1 MDCACSSERV
11 LWVVQPDLNLYEG
24 PVRPHISDKAWGAAT
39 THTPPPATLRFEE
52 ASRDAHATYFERTP
66 PSRSAAQPAWVADD
80 RKPASVPF
88 GDAWAALPAPAFQ
101 EGGAPIHLEADGSTR
116 AAGTCAPPPPPR
128 CFIVWCTAEERVDLV
143 GSHGRWR
150 RPCLQ
155 TTPDVT
161 T

>member
-1 MDCACSSERV
+1 M

-116 AAGTCAPPPPPR
+116 AAGMDSNKYRITQG
-128 CFIVWCTAEERVDLV
+128 FTATGLKMDKDCW
-143 GSHGRWR
+143 GR
-150 RPCLQ
+150 PFGH
-155 TTPDVT
+155 
-161 T
+161 